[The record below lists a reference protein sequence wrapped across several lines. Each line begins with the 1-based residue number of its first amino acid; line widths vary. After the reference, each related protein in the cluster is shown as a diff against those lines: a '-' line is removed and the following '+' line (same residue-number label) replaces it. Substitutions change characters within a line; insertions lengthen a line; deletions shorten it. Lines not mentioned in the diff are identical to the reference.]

1 VLYSA
6 RDDHRG
12 VITIINFCL
21 EREILNEKGSFRNE
35 TVGHMP
41 SIGALLSQVDKGT
54 LHWLQWK
61 VNHGL
66 GSTFLHLSLSSLVP
80 GAIVEG
86 VLLHQQGC
94 GPHSPSN
101 WPLGM

>member
-54 LHWLQWK
+54 SIAF
-61 VNHGL
+61 V
-66 GSTFLHLSLSSLVP
+66 
-80 GAIVEG
+80 AVESQPWAG
-86 VLLHQQGC
+86 IDLLTSVIIIF
-94 GPHSPSN
+94 GPRCYS
-101 WPLGM
+101 